1 MEGWLILLIIWG
13 VIVELLTIGVFAWM
27 GTADYQ
33 AREEIKEEEKRK
45 KVERIKKELRDKN
58 QHLAQK
64 VLA

>member
-58 QHLAQK
+58 
-64 VLA
+64 